1 MKYLAVML
9 TLVLAGCGAE
19 DSGRDAT
26 LEDLVG
32 TWDTSEKIGQEI
44 DELYFIVKDDG
55 ATIDFDYFGDSYDQG
70 DNCYSKE
77 EGSTIV
83 DNGAGNF
90 FAQELTAE
98 ESSIHISIS
107 GSTIT
112 ITGSYEGQKYT
123 STAKKISLIESDFTP
138 LCDQFF

>member
-19 DSGRDAT
+19 DSGRNAT

-32 TWDTSEKIGQEI
+32 SWDQSEKHDQEI

-77 EGSTIV
+77 EGETIV
-83 DNGAGNF
+83 DNGGGNF
-90 FAQELTAE
+90 VVQRLNVD
-98 ESSIHISIS
+98 ESSVHVAIS

-112 ITGSYEGQKYT
+112 ITGSYEGQPYT